1 MEPGGTRFC
10 TTCGSQRTGIRRF
23 CTVCGAEFRDLEQ
36 SVPLATAAEPAASP
50 TAPDPDKADPDVT
63 FMEPGTSTETA
74 AAPPQSPVA
83 EPLHAELL
91 PAEPLYVGRGYP
103 GPARAE
109 PPAGGSGHADGDSD
123 PGWVG
128 YPQPVRRPPGRR
140 NKIILLG
147 TVAVLMLG
155 AAGGA
160 YALVANH
167 GHGKAV
173 SEPTGSASVAA
184 SQRVSASVIPTS
196 AAPSTSAPVSPTA
209 SSGTTVA
216 VAPGAAGNEAAPQ
229 VAALLNSYFTA
240 INQRDYP
247 TYASLFDQQLE
258 QPQPESSFDAGY
270 ATTIDSAVTL
280 TSISD
285 AGSGGLAASV
295 TFTSRQNPADSPDN
309 SSCDQWSITLFLVP
323 GGTGYLIG
331 PPPSSYHASFQAC

>member
-10 TTCGSQRTGIRRF
+10 TTCGSQRTGTRRF

-36 SVPLATAAEPAASP
+36 PVPLATAAEPAASP
-50 TAPDPDKADPDVT
+50 AAPDLDEAHPDVT
-63 FMEPGTSTETA
+63 FMEPGTFTETMA
-74 AAPPQSPVA
+74 AQPRPPVA
-83 EPLHAELL
+83 EPLHAE
-91 PAEPLYVGRGYP
+91 PPYVGQGYP

-109 PPAGGSGHADGDSD
+109 PPAAGTGHADGGSD
-123 PGWVG
+123 PGSAG
-128 YPQPVRRPPGRR
+128 YPLPVRRPPDRR
-140 NKIILLG
+140 NRIILIG

-167 GHGKAV
+167 GHAKAV
-173 SEPTGSASVAA
+173 SEPTGTASVTA
-184 SQRVSASVIPTS
+184 SQTAPASAPPTS

-216 VAPGAAGNEAAPQ
+216 VAPSAAGNPAAPQ
-229 VAALLNSYFTA
+229 VTALLDRYFTA

-247 TYASLFDQQLE
+247 TYTSLFDQQLV
-258 QPQPESSFDAGY
+258 QPQPKSSFDAGY

-285 AGSGGLAASV
+285 AASGGLAASV
-295 TFTSRQNPADSPDN
+295 TFQSQQNPADSPDN

-323 GGTGYLIG
+323 DGTGYLIG
-331 PPPSSYHASFQAC
+331 PPPSDYQASYQAC